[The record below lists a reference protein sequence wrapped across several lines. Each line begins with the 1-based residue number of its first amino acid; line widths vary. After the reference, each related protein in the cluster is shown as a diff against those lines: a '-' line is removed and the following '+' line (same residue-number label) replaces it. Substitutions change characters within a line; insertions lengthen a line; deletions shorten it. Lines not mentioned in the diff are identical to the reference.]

1 MKNYNDFL
9 KAVLCKAAEVD
20 ENIDDKE
27 VEKIDQIYFNLTNNH
42 FHKMNIYIQILEKDK
57 NKKID
62 DFILENKK
70 YFSTKEKQ
78 NIVSA
83 VQNVI
88 DADGINHK
96 TETEFLDKI
105 KFLIN

>member
-20 ENIDDKE
+20 ENIHDKE
-27 VEKIDQIYFNLTNNH
+27 IEKIDQIYFNLTNNH
-42 FHKMNIYIQILEKDK
+42 FQKMNIYIQILEKDK

-62 DFILENKK
+62 EFILENKK
-70 YFSTKEKQ
+70 YFSTEEKQ
-78 NIVSA
+78 NILSA
-83 VQNVI
+83 VQDVI

-105 KFLIN
+105 KSLIN